1 MQFDMEGNMETSH
14 SLVFRGFVE
23 FSAESGS
30 HKKVLTVKKERT
42 IQEYLHSALQWITM
56 DHIGHDKRPIQW
68 EQYRRSW
75 NTHESD
81 CHLEPN
87 HTISC
92 LRGDISGL
100 DSKLYP
106 QIVVGENPSNG

>member
-1 MQFDMEGNMETSH
+1 MSGSLDYRRSRREKEQKEPLLYSFVFDH
-14 SLVFRGFVE
+14 HFKGFVFE
-23 FSAESGS
+23 GS
-30 HKKVLTVKKERT
+30 DEK
-42 IQEYLHSALQWITM
+42 WITM

-81 CHLEPN
+81 CHLELN
-87 HTISC
+87 HTISW